1 MHKLHCLQTRLSTP
15 PGPEMLLKG
24 GCLLLQVMRD
34 DNARAAV
41 TSKHSY
47 AVQVAPGTD
56 CVLMITAAMAIED
69 IYHA

>member
-1 MHKLHCLQTRLSTP
+1 MADTRVT
-15 PGPEMLLKG
+15 
-24 GCLLLQVMRD
+24 LLQVMRD

-47 AVQVAPGTD
+47 ALTVAAGTD

>member
-1 MHKLHCLQTRLSTP
+1 
-15 PGPEMLLKG
+15 
-24 GCLLLQVMRD
+24 MRD

-47 AVQVAPGTD
+47 ALQVAPGTD

-69 IYHA
+69 IYHS